1 MSEKTFVGMQVGGI
15 SFIDEGVEETLDI
28 FVELAGVNA
37 IFISALS
44 WARGN
49 AGRSGSGDYPDH
61 GGQEPDN
68 LQGGAFF
75 PPDPKYYHATSIK
88 DFTAP
93 DPLYKGWDI
102 LGDVI
107 PAARERGMEGLYVL
121 L

>member
-28 FVELAGVNA
+28 FTNLAGVNA

-61 GGQEPDN
+61 GGQEPGN
-68 LQGGAFF
+68 LQG
-75 PPDPKYYHATSIK
+75 
-88 DFTAP
+88 
-93 DPLYKGWDI
+93 
-102 LGDVI
+102 
-107 PAARERGMEGLYVL
+107 
-121 L
+121 